1 MGAVVALAT
10 AVAQPIPVAQLAAPR
25 TITLSWVALPPAAEA
40 AAPSVARGEE
50 ARPVPPVEA
59 APERDEPA
67 REIAEPVPER
77 EEPLRAVAEMSPPVA
92 PAPSTPPE
100 PALHTAER
108 SVASEPQ
115 QSAPPPKPPR
125 RPAPSRPRTEPPRE
139 APAARAVAAHDAP
152 SDRPASPASKA
163 PKVDPAPEPP
173 QAAPSLLA
181 AASPLPAAP
190 VPSPLTTAPSPD
202 QPLSVFCSHRPP
214 PDYPPVARR
223 LGEEGTVVVL
233 VTVNG
238 DGTIAAAEQDKAQ
251 TTARHPLLVRAAL
264 EVVKS
269 WRCSL
274 PPEWRTRQVVVRQP
288 FRFQLQ

>member
-1 MGAVVALAT
+1 MDRWTRRQQSVGAIGALLCGMGAVVALAT

-59 APERDEPA
+59 APERN
-67 REIAEPVPER
+67 
-77 EEPLRAVAEMSPPVA
+77 
-92 PAPSTPPE
+92 E
-100 PALHTAER
+100 PALRPAEH
-108 SVASEPQ
+108 SAASEPQ

-152 SDRPASPASKA
+152 SDRSATPASEAAKGEA
-163 PKVDPAPEPP
+163 APEPP
-173 QAAPSLLA
+173 QAALSLLA
-181 AASPLPAAP
+181 AASPLPTAP
-190 VPSPLTTAPSPD
+190 ATTLLPAPPSPD
-202 QPLSVFCSHRPP
+202 QTLSVFCSHRPP

-238 DGTIAAAEQDKAQ
+238 NGTIAAAELDKAQ